1 MPGPLAN
8 VDTIVGGVNLD
19 INRLLYYGSDVV
31 LRFIVPDENQLDGF
45 RTLLVLSEGFDRIS
59 KKDNSTR
66 SGGPVIFRVA
76 DLDGQVAFII
86 REKDLCIE
94 VQDEVFTVGSVP
106 RLSPNVGQIYELTCI
121 ERKTRV
127 RLFS

>member
-19 INRLLYYGSDVV
+19 ISRLLYYGSDVV

-59 KKDNSTR
+59 EKDNTTR
-66 SGGPVIFRVA
+66 PGGPIVFRVA
-76 DLDGQVAFII
+76 DLDGQVALII
-86 REKDLCIE
+86 REKVLCIE
-94 VQDEVFTVGSVP
+94 IQDEIFTVGSVP
-106 RLSPNVGQIYELTCI
+106 RLPPNVGQIYELICT
-121 ERKTRV
+121 ERKTRM